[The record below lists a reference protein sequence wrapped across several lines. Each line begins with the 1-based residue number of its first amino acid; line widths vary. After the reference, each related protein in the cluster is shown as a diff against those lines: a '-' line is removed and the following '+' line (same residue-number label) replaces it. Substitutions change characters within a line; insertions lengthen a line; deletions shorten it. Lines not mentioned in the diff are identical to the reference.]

1 MSITPSVKQS
11 HPWRTRLALF
21 SALSFGFTGV
31 PLALAGPAQADT
43 SLRGCTVDPLKP
55 SSHGSTQRVDF
66 QIKVYCRDGRTV
78 QIRQLRYEDDR
89 GRRNDDFLGSSWFT
103 ESFDRHDGSITLH
116 SYDRV
121 PNLDRRGAE
130 EVFQLVSFR
139 VRTGH
144 DNWSDW
150 TRWEK
155 SDVAT
160 VRR

>member
-1 MSITPSVKQS
+1 MSITPSVKKS
-11 HPWRTRLALF
+11 HPWRTKLALF
-21 SALSFGFTGV
+21 SAISFGLTGV
-31 PLALAGPAQADT
+31 PLALAAPAQADT
-43 SLRGCTVDPLKP
+43 YRGCTVNPLEP
-55 SSHGSTQRVDF
+55 TARGNNHRVDF

-89 GRRNDDFLGSSWFT
+89 GRNDDFLGSSWFT
-103 ESFDRHDGSITLH
+103 ESFNHHDSSVTLH

-121 PNLDRRGAE
+121 PNLDRRGSE
-130 EVFQLVSFR
+130 EVYQLVSFR

-144 DNWSDW
+144 DNWSGW
-150 TRWEK
+150 TQWEK

>member
-1 MSITPSVKQS
+1 MSITPSVKES

-21 SALSFGFTGV
+21 SAISFGLTGV

-43 SLRGCTVDPLKP
+43 SLRGCTVDPLRP
-55 SSHGSTQRVDF
+55 NSRGGSPGVDF
-66 QIKVYCRDGRTV
+66 QINVYCRDGRTV
-78 QIRQLRYEDDR
+78 QIRQLRYEDLR
-89 GRRNDDFLGSSWFT
+89 GQNDEFLGSTWFT
-103 ESFDRHDGSITLH
+103 ESFDRHAGWVRLH

-121 PNLDRRGAE
+121 PNLDRRGSE

-139 VRTGH
+139 VRIDH

-155 SDVAT
+155 SDAAT

>member
-1 MSITPSVKQS
+1 MSTTPSSKKS

-21 SALSFGFTGV
+21 SAISFGLTGV

-55 SSHGSTQRVDF
+55 SSHGAGPRVDF

-89 GRRNDDFLGSSWFT
+89 GRRDDFLGSSWFT
-103 ESFDRHDGSITLH
+103 ESFDRHDGPITLH

-121 PNLDRRGAE
+121 PNLDPRGSE

-139 VRTGH
+139 VRT
-144 DNWSDW
+144 DQNNWSDW
-150 TRWEK
+150 TRWEN
-155 SDVAT
+155 SGAAT